1 MSLQLVPAKPQHIH
15 ELGRICYEAFTGIA
29 EQRKFPHDFESLE
42 QAVNVIGMLVERQDF
57 YGVVALLDNKPIGSN
72 FLSLT
77 DPVAGVGPIS
87 VDPRIQSKGIGRALM
102 QAVLDYARQS
112 NISQIRLIQD
122 SFNLISF
129 SLYASLGF
137 DMKETVML
145 MQAQAASGPDNRIR
159 SASPLD
165 LPEMDQLSRRLY
177 KTSRQNEI
185 SAALTW
191 GIPVF
196 IREVE
201 ERVTGYLIPGILGH
215 GVMET
220 DEDALA
226 LITESARHLP
236 QGQARFFFPLKLTS
250 LYRKLLQRG
259 CRAIKMNTLMAI
271 GPYES
276 PGGIWMPSVLY

>member
-159 SASPLD
+159 PASPLD

-236 QGQARFFFPLKLTS
+236 KGQARFFFPLKLTS